1 MHRSNKRFVVDVFT
15 AGKGQRSGR
24 REMFQAT
31 GRPALGDAE
40 DPLMSLVRVSLVR
53 ARRRCL
59 LGWCHLLISGVPC
72 SSADAALLFL
82 RRRYLYWDATDDEMA
97 MALPGDE
104 LLRRADLTA
113 TGQSRFAAP
122 LRVSGHGL
130 AQLGQGRGGFYSYDF
145 LENLVGCDIHSADRI
160 VPEWQSI
167 NVGGE
172 VNLYPGV
179 GLLVAHVE
187 AIVLREKP
195 DRTTRLIVRER
206 YESSR
211 RWSSLLV
218 ENHEPEMLHGIRDR
232 ATRTSPRLA
241 GRGLPG

>member
-1 MHRSNKRFVVDVFT
+1 MRGRQVVSVT
-15 AGKGQRSGR
+15 AIGGAAIVGVLAVR
-24 REMFQAT
+24 RWQLRWAAT
-31 GRPALGDAE
+31 RAIAISAPADQVW
-40 DPLMSLVRVSLVR
+40 P
-53 ARRRCL
+53 
-59 LGWCHLLISGVPC
+59 WI
-72 SSADAALLFL
+72 
-82 RRRYLYWDATDDEMA
+82 
-97 MALPGDE
+97 
-104 LLRRADLTA
+104 
-113 TGQSRFAAP
+113 
-122 LRVSGHGL
+122 

-145 LENLVGCDIHSADRI
+145 LENLVGCDIYGADRI

-218 ENHEPEMLHGIRDR
+218 ENHEPEMLHGIR
-232 ATRTSPRLA
+232 
-241 GRGLPG
+241 

>member
-1 MHRSNKRFVVDVFT
+1 
-15 AGKGQRSGR
+15 
-24 REMFQAT
+24 
-31 GRPALGDAE
+31 
-40 DPLMSLVRVSLVR
+40 
-53 ARRRCL
+53 
-59 LGWCHLLISGVPC
+59 
-72 SSADAALLFL
+72 LFL

-145 LENLVGCDIHSADRI
+145 LENLVGCDIHGADRI

-179 GLLVAHVE
+179 GLLVAHAEPGRALVLRG
-187 AIVLREKP
+187 AVPLGRTPPPYDFTWAFVLREKP
-195 DRTTRLIVRER
+195 DGTTRLIVREH
-206 YESSR
+206 YEYSR
-211 RWSSLLV
+211 RWSALLV
-218 ENHEPEMLHGIRDR
+218 EPVEIISSIMSQKMLRGIRDR
-232 ATRTSPRLA
+232 AQERCVR
-241 GRGLPG
+241 

>member
-1 MHRSNKRFVVDVFT
+1 MKTRAAVIAVAASGSIAVLVLFGRSRLLRW
-15 AGKGQRSGR
+15 G
-24 REMFQAT
+24 AT
-31 GRPALGDAE
+31 DEEVAAAQPGDDLIGDAN
-40 DPLMSLVRVSLVR
+40 V
-53 ARRRCL
+53 
-59 LGWCHLLISGVPC
+59 
-72 SSADAALLFL
+72 
-82 RRRYLYWDATDDEMA
+82 
-97 MALPGDE
+97 
-104 LLRRADLTA
+104 TA
-113 TGQSRFAAP
+113 TRAITIRRSP
-122 LRVSGHGL
+122 DVVWPWI

-195 DRTTRLIVRER
+195 DRTTRLIVWER

-241 GRGLPG
+241 GRGPPGSDAAAL